1 MAFFAPIIAAA
12 VGAGAIGTALIS
24 AGISLALGF
33 AARALGP
40 KPKAA
45 AASVGHRLT
54 LRIDPDAPREV
65 LVGTAATAGT
75 LVYHHVYGPNG
86 NDHLQL
92 VFALADC
99 ECDALVAIH
108 VDGKR
113 VTWDSSTGDIAEFNG
128 KLNVRFKRGTAT
140 DTVPAEFLANSGG
153 RILATDIG
161 AGVAAVYVTATFD
174 ETLFPRGEPRMLF
187 VLRGAR
193 LYDIRKDSTAGG
205 SGAHRWGQPA
215 TWEWTDNAAVITYNF
230 RRGIYTAGQHV
241 GGMNTPALALPA
253 SAWIAAANACDEAVA
268 LAAGGTEK
276 RYRLNGIFPVPTVHR
291 EVLQDLL
298 AACAGREIDSG
309 GTFKLLAGVAQA
321 SVMTITDDDLMAD
334 GDIEITPRRSRNE
347 LVNGVFGSY
356 ADPAQSYETIAL
368 PPRLSPADELAD
380 GGVRLTEHYA
390 LDMVT
395 SNTQGQRV
403 LEILRR
409 RGRYQMTVRCR
420 LRSRFAVLEPGD
432 VVTWT
437 SARYGWTSRQFEVL
451 SLTLSEDLQPTLTLA
466 ETASSIYAWTV
477 SDEIDPEQPQPLP
490 SGGATLTSISGLTVQ
505 NVVVQGGN
513 NTSRPGIHATWTPVT
528 DPTVDS
534 IRFEFRRAGDTIALE
549 VGALDPGAGS
559 YTWVDGVQSA
569 VVYEVRAI
577 PVARPV
583 RPMAWTGWASTGATT
598 SDVVVGAA
606 AAEVQPGSVDVV
618 HLSPQ
623 AAFELS
629 LATALETVPGS
640 VASYFAEMERRFE
653 RIASAIDMSLEAVD
667 RAETGV
673 WTTQRRLV
681 TERNALAEQITA
693 VIADLDHP
701 TTGLSA
707 TATAV
712 ATLTAEVDHPTT
724 GLATRA
730 SATALTAV
738 SNTVNGVS
746 SSVSQMLSAVNG
758 NLQYNVVLNTNGQW
772 VGWISMDG
780 SEQGTELE
788 IGASL
793 FRIFDPNVGGG
804 TPIQMVKVETIN
816 GVPRMAIDGELIA
829 RAIEAGSVTATKGS
843 FGVITGLSGNFV
855 FNTETG
861 VWSTATNG
869 VPNGVNYI
877 NLNAGFRLGG

>member
-1 MAFFAPIIAAA
+1 MAFVAPIVAAA
-12 VGAGAIGTALIS
+12 VGAGAIGQALIS

-45 AASVGHRLT
+45 AASIGHRLT

-65 LVGTAATAGT
+65 MFGTAATAGT

-86 NDHLQL
+86 NDNLQL
-92 VFALADC
+92 IFALVDC

-108 VDGKR
+108 IDGKP
-113 VTWDSSTGDIAEFNG
+113 VTWNSTTGDIAEFNG
-128 KLNVRFKRGTAT
+128 KLNVRFKRGAAS
-140 DTVPAEFLANSGG
+140 DTVPADFMANSGG
-153 RILATDIG
+153 RILADDSG
-161 AGVAAVYVTATFD
+161 AGVAAAYVTAQFD

-215 TWEWTDNAAVITYNF
+215 TYEWTDNAAVVAYNF
-230 RRGIYTAGQHV
+230 RRGLYTAGQHI
-241 GGMNTPALALPA
+241 GGMNTPAAALPA
-253 SAWIAAANACDEAVA
+253 SSWIAAANACDETVA

-276 RYRLNGIFPVPTVHR
+276 RYRINGIFPVPTPHR

-298 AACAGREIDSG
+298 ASCAGREIDSG
-309 GTFKLLAGVAQA
+309 GTFKLLPGVAQA
-321 SVMTITDDDLMAD
+321 SVLSISDDDLMAD
-334 GDIEITPRRSRNE
+334 ADVEITPKRSRNE

-356 ADPAQSYETIAL
+356 ADPAQSFETIAL
-368 PPRLSPADELAD
+368 PPRLSPADELTD

-409 RGRYQMTVRCR
+409 RARYQMTVRCR

-437 SARYGWTSRQFEVL
+437 SARYGWTSRQFEVQ
-451 SLTLSEDLQPTLTLA
+451 SVTLSEDLQPTLMLL
-466 ETASSIYAWTV
+466 ETSASIYAWTV
-477 SDEIDPEQPQPLP
+477 SDEMDPAEPEPLAP
-490 SGGATLTSISGLTVQ
+490 GGATLTSISGLAVQ
-505 NVVVQGGN
+505 NVTVQGGN

-534 IRFEFRRAGDTIALE
+534 VRLEFRRVGDTVTLE
-549 VGALDPGAGS
+549 VVALDPGAGS

-569 VVYEVRAI
+569 VIYEVRAI

-606 AAEVQPGSVDVV
+606 AAEIQPGSVDVE
-618 HLSPQ
+618 HLSAQ

-629 LATALETVPGS
+629 LNTALATVPGS
-640 VASYFAEMERRFE
+640 VAAYFADMERRFE

-693 VIADLDHP
+693 VVADLEHP
-701 TTGLSA
+701 TTGLGA
-707 TATAV
+707 TASAV
-712 ATLTAEVDHPTT
+712 SALTAEVEHPTT

-730 SATALTAV
+730 SASALTTV
-738 SNTVNGVS
+738 SNTLAGVS

-758 NLQYNVVLNTNGQW
+758 NLQYNVVFDANGRW

-780 SEQGTELE
+780 SEQGTDLD
-788 IGASL
+788 IGASRL
-793 FRIFDPNVGGG
+793 RIFDPAVNGGA
-804 TPIQMVKVETIN
+804 PMQMVQVETIN

-829 RAIEAGSVTATKGS
+829 RAIEAGTVTATKGS
-843 FGVITGLSGNFV
+843 FGVITGLSGNYV
-855 FNTETG
+855 LNTDTG

-877 NLNAGFRLGG
+877 NLNGGFRLGG